1 MPQTRVGELTL
12 DYEMVGQGPPLLM
25 IAGFRRSRVVWY
37 EPFIDR
43 LAQRFTLLLFDNRGT
58 GRSDKPEDGY
68 SIEAFADDAAGLLQA
83 VGIPSAHVLGFSMGG
98 MIAQRLATRHPR
110 RVRGLVISGSGCGGE
125 KFVKADAE
133 IWELLRLI
141 PNDKMD
147 LKEVAFRQLPAYF
160 TEGFRTAKKDFLGGY
175 FQKLNAVPTPNFAVR
190 GHRKAIETFDGVAEM
205 AAIKAPTLVL
215 TGDSDR
221 LMVPENSDVLARGI
235 PGAELCVLENAA
247 HFFFVEKPEESAD
260 VVIRFL
266 SKLEPRPATK

>member
-1 MPQTRVGELTL
+1 MPQTKVSELTL

-58 GRSDKPEDGY
+58 GNSDKPENGY
-68 SIEAFADDAAGLLQA
+68 SIEAFADDAAGLLRA
-83 VGIPSAHVLGFSMGG
+83 LGIPSAHVLGFSMGG
-98 MIAQRLATRHPR
+98 MIAQRLATRHPQ
-110 RVRGLVISGSGCGGE
+110 RVQGLVISGSGCGGE
-125 KFVKADAE
+125 KFVKADRE
-133 IWELLRLI
+133 IMELLRLL

-147 LKEVAFRQLPAYF
+147 LREIALRQLPAYF
-160 TEGFRTAKKDFLGGY
+160 TEGFRAAKKDFLGGY
-175 FQKLNAVPTPNFAVR
+175 FQKLNAVPTPNFAVQ
-190 GHRKAIETFDGVAEM
+190 GHLKAIEDFDGVAEM

-247 HFFFVEKPEESAD
+247 HFFFVEKPEESAE

-266 SKLEPRPATK
+266 SQLEPHPAAK